1 MANIVQREP
10 PPTEKGPAI
19 DAEVDP
25 ITYNPSDEAIA
36 IAEEVI
42 EHLGG
47 NGTESRKIK
56 RTDSCD
62 VAEPIGNGPKPPVD
76 TVEAFLAY
84 APFRVG
90 RHLKF
95 DLTMPL
101 TGSAATFDRCS
112 DSCGICAIV
121 C

>member
-56 RTDSCD
+56 RTDTCD
-62 VAEPIGNGPKPPVD
+62 VPEPNGNGPKPPVD